1 MAKKIIVKDNIV
13 VDVSDTEF
21 EIHEGLGTWQ
31 DCSNDNVKKDWTV
44 NADGSVEPFAETE
57 KSTQDKRKKEYPSY
71 GDVID
76 ALFKKEAG
84 DSTEWD
90 ALATDRQAVKDKYP
104 K

>member
-31 DCSNDNVKKDWTV
+31 DCSNDDVKKDWTV
-44 NADGSVEPFAETE
+44 NADGSVEPFAEYE
-57 KSTQDKRKKEYPSY
+57 KTPQDKRKKEYPSY

-76 ALFKKEAG
+76 ALFKKEDG
-84 DSTEWD
+84 DSSEWD
-90 ALATDRQAVKDKYP
+90 NLNSLRQDIKNKYP

>member
-1 MAKKIIVKDNIV
+1 MAKKILVKNNIV

-21 EIHEGLGTWQ
+21 EVHKDLGTWQ

-44 NADGSVEPFAETE
+44 NADGSVEPFAEYE
-57 KSTQDKRKKEYPSY
+57 KSVQDKRKKEYPSY

-76 ALFKKEAG
+76 ALFKKESG

-90 ALATDRQAVKDKYP
+90 ALSTDRQAIKNKYP

>member
-1 MAKKIIVKDNIV
+1 MKKIIVKDNLV
-13 VDVSDTEF
+13 VDVSDAEF

-31 DCSNDNVKKDWTV
+31 DCSNDDVKKDWKV
-44 NADGSVEPFAETE
+44 NLDGSVEPFPEYE
-57 KSTQDKRKKEYPSY
+57 KTPQEKRQKEYPSY

-90 ALATDRQAVKDKYP
+90 SLATDRQAVKEKYP

>member
-1 MAKKIIVKDNIV
+1 MAKKILVKNNLV
-13 VDVSDTEF
+13 VDVSDVEF

-31 DCSNDNVKKDWTV
+31 DCANDDVQKDWTV
-44 NADGSVEPFAETE
+44 NADGSVEPIADTE
-57 KSTQDKRKKEYPSY
+57 KSTEDKRKKEYPSY

-84 DSTEWD
+84 DSSEWD
-90 ALATDRQAVKDKYP
+90 NLATNRQAVKEKYP